1 LLQGKVSVV
10 NRAGGAFS
18 SLNEKRDV
26 SNQTHDVTNEN
37 RDVSN
42 EKRDVRNQTRDV
54 RNQKRDVR
62 NQTRDVRNQTRDVS
76 NQRRDVGNND
86 SLFQHKKRRY
96 HREWFEKAMLDYL
109 KIAFLFISFLQYI

>member
-1 LLQGKVSVV
+1 MLQGKVSAV

-37 RDVSN
+37 RDFS
-42 EKRDVRNQTRDV
+42 
-54 RNQKRDVR
+54 
-62 NQTRDVRNQTRDVS
+62 NQTRDVS
-76 NQRRDVGNND
+76 NQMRDVSNQTRDVGNND

-96 HREWFEKAMLDYL
+96 HREWFGKALLDYL

>member
-1 LLQGKVSVV
+1 MLQRKVSVV

-37 RDVSN
+37 RDFS
-42 EKRDVRNQTRDV
+42 
-54 RNQKRDVR
+54 NQKRDVG
-62 NQTRDVRNQTRDVS
+62 NQTRDVS
-76 NQRRDVGNND
+76 NQMRDVSNQTRDVGNND

-109 KIAFLFISFLQYI
+109 KIAFLFISFLQYIWVTVAIALKPI

>member
-1 LLQGKVSVV
+1 MLQRKVSAV

-37 RDVSN
+37 RDFS
-42 EKRDVRNQTRDV
+42 
-54 RNQKRDVR
+54 NQKRDVG
-62 NQTRDVRNQTRDVS
+62 NQTRDVS

>member
-1 LLQGKVSVV
+1 LLQGKVSAV

-26 SNQTHDVTNEN
+26 SNQTHDVSNEN
-37 RDVSN
+37 RDFS
-42 EKRDVRNQTRDV
+42 
-54 RNQKRDVR
+54 NQKRDVG
-62 NQTRDVRNQTRDVS
+62 NQTRDVS
-76 NQRRDVGNND
+76 NQTHDVSNQMRDVSNQTRDVSNND

>member
-1 LLQGKVSVV
+1 MLQRKVSAV

-37 RDVSN
+37 RDFS
-42 EKRDVRNQTRDV
+42 
-54 RNQKRDVR
+54 NQKRDVG
-62 NQTRDVRNQTRDVS
+62 NQTRDVS
-76 NQRRDVGNND
+76 NQKRDVSNQTRDVSNND